1 MAAAP
6 KASAPGRGRG
16 LCPFYPAH
24 METNSAGDERKKSDT
39 NSEPRHWSR
48 PGRLVS
54 RQDIDGKGL
63 PSDAETLAA
72 PSASQAGS
80 AICGEPSEALFAAS
94 GWSGC
99 SPRRPSRVIPVP
111 GLTKD
116 SWEGMRRPAPFPI
129 RSSPN
134 AAQPCLAIAPA
145 SAAVFSPGHWG
156 TADSGAAAGAVAR
169 SWCRPAVPV
178 PGADGRAERPVR
190 RRKGGPG
197 PACRDSAWFGCGR
210 RSRVFRTASLGLD
223 NGCWRMARRG
233 GKALGFWLLTLA
245 AARPRKAP
253 GEPVRHVWLW
263 RHTSCSGNI
272 KSDCGHPECQS

>member
-1 MAAAP
+1 
-6 KASAPGRGRG
+6 
-16 LCPFYPAH
+16 

-39 NSEPRHWSR
+39 NSEPRHWPR

-63 PSDAETLAA
+63 PSDAETMAA
-72 PSASQAGS
+72 PSVSQAGS
-80 AICGEPSEALFAAS
+80 AICGEPSEAFFAAS

-116 SWEGMRRPAPFPI
+116 SWEGMRRPAPLPI

-145 SAAVFSPGHWG
+145 SAAVFFTGPPGLSRLLG
-156 TADSGAAAGAVAR
+156 RRPEPRRR

-197 PACRDSAWFGCGR
+197 PACRDSAWFGCAGEAG
-210 RSRVFRTASLGLD
+210 FPAQQASGWTMAVGAWLEGAEKPWD
-223 NGCWRMARRG
+223 SGC
-233 GKALGFWLLTLA
+233 
-245 AARPRKAP
+245 
-253 GEPVRHVWLW
+253 
-263 RHTSCSGNI
+263 
-272 KSDCGHPECQS
+272 